1 MSRHTVCVFAVVF
14 ALMTLTVN
22 TVYVTSYTAPMIE
35 LSRSLCRGATYL
47 ERVEW
52 FYTDIIE
59 VSNKYVFAGP
69 IGISLFLSPIA
80 CLIDNTRAILLAGG
94 LLMSFSVLMSMV
106 FSYLLLKKLFPSQ
119 YTYRTTSVV
128 VTVLCSL
135 PWVYSSHLFPQAV
148 LTMCYSALLYLS
160 TELVLS
166 EGVSLK
172 SVILHAVISSIAFLA
187 DPSSAV
193 LIATIAT
200 IVLINKRDL
209 LKRHREK
216 FVISTASW
224 LLTFTLASLPQ
235 LYYNCATTGNPL
247 IFPELIYSRL
257 RGLGTGFDVF
267 RIPVGV
273 VIQLL
278 DLRKSLLSLY
288 PLSFISLLY
297 IPYALKH
304 IKNMSIAVL
313 YVSMIFVP
321 IAVYSSWHDFHGG
334 LSFGPRFLT
343 PVAQILFLPLFLLL
357 NLRGKI
363 PKIVLLIGIYSAFEN
378 SIVLISTPYP
388 CAIQHLG
395 ILENQFYTCSLKSF
409 LSGTKSALIAELISR
424 VPSIEALASNVISA
438 GLVFGIAV
446 SVILLSYIKKI

>member
-1 MSRHTVCVFAVVF
+1 
-14 ALMTLTVN
+14 
-22 TVYVTSYTAPMIE
+22 
-35 LSRSLCRGATYL
+35 
-47 ERVEW
+47 
-52 FYTDIIE
+52 
-59 VSNKYVFAGP
+59 
-69 IGISLFLSPIA
+69 
-80 CLIDNTRAILLAGG
+80 
-94 LLMSFSVLMSMV
+94 
-106 FSYLLLKKLFPSQ
+106 
-119 YTYRTTSVV
+119 
-128 VTVLCSL
+128 
-135 PWVYSSHLFPQAV
+135 
-148 LTMCYSALLYLS
+148 
-160 TELVLS
+160 
-166 EGVSLK
+166 
-172 SVILHAVISSIAFLA
+172 VISSIAFLA

-193 LIATIAT
+193 LIATVAT

-297 IPYALKH
+297 IPHALKH

-363 PKIVLLIGIYSAFEN
+363 PKIVLFIGIYSAFEN

-409 LSGTKSALIAELISR
+409 LSGTKSALVAELISR